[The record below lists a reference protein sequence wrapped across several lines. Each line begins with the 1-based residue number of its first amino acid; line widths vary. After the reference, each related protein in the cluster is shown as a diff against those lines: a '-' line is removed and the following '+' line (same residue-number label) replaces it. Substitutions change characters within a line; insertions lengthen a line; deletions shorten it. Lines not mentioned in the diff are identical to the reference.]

1 MLWDVC
7 MTYKI
12 SRKNFTEEQKN
23 TMWNL
28 WSKGKS
34 LSEIGR
40 QLNKRAGSVF
50 CFLQKYGGIR
60 PVKPKRP
67 VRALTLHER
76 EEISRDISA
85 QLSIRAIARKLNR
98 CPSTVSREINRN
110 GGIAS
115 YRAVLADKRAWIR
128 AKRPKQC
135 KLQVNIELRNI
146 VTDKLANKWSPEQ
159 ISGYLKCLFP
169 EDKAMSISHE
179 SIYKTLYIQS
189 RGTLKKVLQ
198 LQLRT
203 QRIMRQSKKFNT
215 KGNARGSIVDA
226 ISIHD
231 RPKEVDN
238 RAVPGHWEGDL
249 ICGSKRS
256 FVATLVERTSR
267 FTLLV
272 RLDGNDTNNVVSA
285 ITKKI
290 IDLPCQLKKSL
301 TWDRGMELAKH
312 KKFTIDTEIKVYF
325 CDPRSPWQRGT
336 NENTNRLLRQYMPKK
351 TDLSVY
357 TQSDLDKIAKE
368 LNERPR
374 KTLKF
379 LSPAERLEEVLL

>member
-1 MLWDVC
+1 MC
-7 MTYKI
+7 
-12 SRKNFTEEQKN
+12 
-23 TMWNL
+23 
-28 WSKGKS
+28 
-34 LSEIGR
+34 
-40 QLNKRAGSVF
+40 
-50 CFLQKYGGIR
+50 
-60 PVKPKRP
+60 
-67 VRALTLHER
+67 
-76 EEISRDISA
+76 
-85 QLSIRAIARKLNR
+85 
-98 CPSTVSREINRN
+98 
-110 GGIAS
+110 
-115 YRAVLADKRAWIR
+115 
-128 AKRPKQC
+128 
-135 KLQVNIELRNI
+135 
-146 VTDKLANKWSPEQ
+146 
-159 ISGYLKCLFP
+159 
-169 EDKAMSISHE
+169 ISHE

-198 LQLRT
+198 RQLRT

-231 RPKEVDN
+231 RPKEADN
-238 RAVPGHWEGDL
+238 RAIPGHWEGDL

-336 NENTNRLLRQYMPKK
+336 NENTNHLLRQYMPKK
-351 TDLSVY
+351 TDLSIY
-357 TQSDLDKIAKE
+357 TQSDLDQIAKE

-379 LSPAERLEEVLL
+379 LSPAERLEEVLH